1 MRLMMTCVCMC
12 LAVGLCVQSAQA
24 TLMAPGSTQL
34 AAPEADPVG
43 GTIVGGGVP
52 VVFTAPTV
60 SGTLTTTVYQNDSSN
75 PLGGL
80 TFTFLVQNNGP
91 HQVGRFTVSGFEGW
105 LTDVSFQVPTTGVQ
119 PTFQDRDTTGDV
131 IGFDFVAPLP
141 VVPPIGSGKLSPGQ
155 TSALMVIQTNA
166 PSFTPALAHVIDGFA
181 VEVSSFAP
189 IPEPLTVLG
198 LLASAGGI
206 GAYIRRRQV
215 A

>member
-1 MRLMMTCVCMC
+1 MRWMMTCLCMR

-34 AAPEADPVG
+34 AAPEVAPVG

-52 VVFTAPTV
+52 VAFTEPTV

-80 TFTFLVQNNGP
+80 TFTFLVQNDVSSP
-91 HQVGRFTVSGFEGW
+91 DEIGRFTVSGFKGW
-105 LTDVSFQVPTTGVQ
+105 LTDVSFQVPTAGVQ
-119 PTFQDRDTTGDV
+119 PTLQDRNTSGNV
-131 IGFDFVAPLP
+131 IGFDFIGLP
-141 VVPPIGSGKLSPGQ
+141 FGAGMLAPGQ

-166 PSFTPALAHVIDGFA
+166 PSFTPALAHVIDGFS

-198 LLASAGGI
+198 MLASAGSI
-206 GAYIRRRQV
+206 GAYIRRRQI